1 MSEGPQKP
9 QCPVCGEHEKTL
21 VETWRDP
28 VAGKDYDLFKCTGGG
43 GCGLVYAW
51 PLVFPGGDWYEK
63 FNYVDGYAET
73 AAQASKTDF
82 AHFLDLLPAASRGR
96 MLDVGCA
103 AGHFLRMA
111 AARGYDVEGLE
122 VDDRF
127 VKMARD
133 SGVPVTK
140 GILDEAFANDRAGAY
155 DVVSM
160 LEVLEHVDDPRGFL
174 ALAAKILKPGGRL
187 LVAVPDNRRPTPFGR
202 DYFDY
207 PPHHLTRWKPK
218 PLRQALESA
227 GLRVEDISAKPLP
240 VVDLSRIWADRSAQ
254 AILRLIKRVR
264 YGRGAAARPMDEI
277 VAAEASAGRP
287 VALPDKAARLR
298 LVHSYHAAFNALT
311 YPFFGVMTLYYRL
324 TRPDMGHTLLAIAR
338 KD

>member
-1 MSEGPQKP
+1 MSEGSPK
-9 QCPVCGEHEKTL
+9 CPVCGSSETKP
-21 VETWRDP
+21 VERWRDP
-28 VAGKDYDLFKCTGGG
+28 VAGKDYDLLECA
-43 GCGLVYAW
+43 GCGLVYAR

-82 AHFLDLLPAASRGR
+82 AYFLDLLPSPARGR

-133 SGVPVTK
+133 AGTPVTK
-140 GILDEAFANDRAGAY
+140 GILDEAFARSRAGTC

-174 ALAAKILKPGGRL
+174 KLAARILKPGGRL
-187 LVAVPDNRRPTPFGR
+187 LVAVPDNSRPTPFGR

-207 PPHHLTRWKPK
+207 PPHHLTRWKQK
-218 PLRQALESA
+218 PLGLALESA
-227 GLRVEDISAKPLP
+227 GLRVETLTTKPFP
-240 VVDLSRIWADRSAQ
+240 AIDLSRIWADRSAQ
-254 AILRLIKRVR
+254 ALLRVYKRLR
-264 YGRGAAARPMDEI
+264 YGKEAAKRPMSEILAAGTPAGAAPPP
-277 VAAEASAGRP
+277 S
-287 VALPDKAARLR
+287 DKEARLK
-298 LVHSYHAAFNALT
+298 LVYFYHDVFNAAAWPL
-311 YPFFGVMTLYYRL
+311 FGLMTLYYRL
-324 TRPDMGHTLLAIAR
+324 TRPGMGHTLLAVAR

>member
-1 MSEGPQKP
+1 
-9 QCPVCGEHEKTL
+9 VCGGREKTRL
-21 VETWRDP
+21 EGWRDP
-28 VAGKDYDLFKCTGGG
+28 VAGKDYDLLECSA
-43 GCGLVYAW
+43 CALVYAW
-51 PLVFPGGDWYEK
+51 PLMFPGGDWYEK
-63 FNYVDGYAET
+63 FNYVGGYDET

-82 AHFLDLLPAASRGR
+82 PYFLDRLPEPNRGR
-96 MLDVGCA
+96 FLDVGCA

-111 AARGYDVEGLE
+111 KARGYDVEGLE

-127 VKMARD
+127 VKRARD

-140 GILDEAFANDRAGAY
+140 GILDEAFASARAGTC

-207 PPHHLTRWKPK
+207 PPHHLTRWKPE
-218 PLRQALESA
+218 PLRRALESA
-227 GLRVEDISAKPLP
+227 GLRVEEIFAKPLP
-240 VVDLSRIWADRSAQ
+240 VIDLSRIWADRSAQ
-254 AILRLIKRVR
+254 AILRAIKRIR

-277 VAAEASAGRP
+277 LAAEPGGASA
-287 VALPDKAARLR
+287 VPDKAARLR
-298 LVHSYHAAFNALT
+298 AVFFYHSVFNTVTWPL
-311 YPFFGVMTLYYRL
+311 FGAMTLYYRL
-324 TRPDMGHTLLAIAR
+324 TRPGMGHTLLAVAR
-338 KD
+338 KGER